1 MNALLDG
8 KTFLVSGCSSPRGIG
23 QATAKAL
30 HGQGARLI
38 LSSTERSEGKVASF
52 AASIGAHHIVCDA
65 TNDAHLT
72 LLSQRVEDI
81 LGSDLL
87 NGFVHCMAGADPED
101 LRDELMHNLSL
112 EGFSATMN
120 VSVFSFLK
128 MTELLRPLMG
138 MGSSVITFSYLAS
151 TRAVPF
157 YNVMGIAKAALE
169 ASVRALALELGP
181 QAIRVNGISAPP
193 LPTVSARVISGS
205 AEMISLHRAST
216 LVDYEISAAQVAQVA
231 LFLASD
237 LSQSMTGEILMA
249 DGGFSHAVAPR
260 QY

>member
-1 MNALLDG
+1 MTQLLDG
-8 KTFLVSGCSSPRGIG
+8 KTFLVTGLSSPRGIG

-30 HGQGARLI
+30 HEHGAKLI
-38 LSSTERSEGKVASF
+38 LSSTERSAGKVATF
-52 AASIGAHHIVCDA
+52 AETIGAQTIVCDG
-65 TNDAHLT
+65 TNEADLELFPSKVGK
-72 LLSQRVEDI
+72 LLGADQ
-81 LGSDLL
+81 L
-87 NGFVHCMAGADPED
+87 NGFVHCMAGADPAD
-101 LRDELMHNLSL
+101 LRGELMATLSL
-112 EGFSATMN
+112 ESFAATMN

-216 LVDYEISAAQVAQVA
+216 LVNYPITAADVANVA
-231 LFLASD
+231 LYLASD
-237 LSQSMTGEILMA
+237 LSRSTTGEILMA

-260 QY
+260 QN